1 MLRKTLAAAAAVLA
15 VSGSALAASSFPP
28 HRGDSPWSFTV
39 VSEPSDTFVVNDR
52 DSSTIDT
59 YLFRPQ
65 GPIVIDVRVRR
76 YVGPTDGNGYLQN
89 VDDLVRRGIV
99 AANATIR
106 LPAFD
111 VDESTFPIFDC
122 DGDGTDDQLLNE
134 VDEVYFNEEKLGKL
148 KGNNAIWLAQTFTV
162 PIRKIKFPSSPGGT
176 AVNRIRVDIDVANK
190 DVVLSSG
197 AVGCEVW
204 AVAVDWIGIQYKA
217 SSPVVLVHGIRSS
230 GAVWGN
236 FRAGL
241 TAERVESDN
250 TINLADPAAP
260 NPLPAGCPDI
270 PYNNTIQN
278 NIAQLKNLV
287 PAIAER
293 YGTDSIQFATHSK
306 GGLDSRGFLSGLVRS
321 PIPVTVGTMSGQ
333 PVKRDLEAFSIV
345 TLDTPH
351 GGSVLAKYGVEARQL
366 SALNAARAGLNVA
379 AAKSFEGAYYCDL
392 TPARATAFVAANP
405 LPSVTRGASVAADAD
420 RNGNQE
426 IESVEADGFTG
437 GAWAANRL
445 YQLIGR
451 VADVTITVR
460 PRNFLPDEITV
471 TETPNA
477 TFLGNDVI
485 VTQSSAGLYPRYPI
499 TGWHHLNV
507 HAQVNATTIAR
518 DAQAPGL
525 VDWRAR

>member
-1 MLRKTLAAAAAVLA
+1 MFRSTLAAAAVLA
-15 VSGSALAASSFPP
+15 AAGSAFAASSFPP

-39 VSEPSDTFVVNDR
+39 VTEPSDTFVVNDR
-52 DSSTIDT
+52 DSGTIDV

-76 YVGPTDGNGYLQN
+76 YVGPTDGSGYLQN
-89 VDDLVRRGIV
+89 VDDLVRRGV
-99 AANATIR
+99 VSANATIR

-111 VDESTFPIFDC
+111 VDEGTFPVFDC

-134 VDEVYFNEEKLGKL
+134 VDEIYLNDEKLGTL
-148 KGNNAIWLAQTFTV
+148 KGNNQIWLAQTFTV
-162 PIRKIKFPSSPGGT
+162 PIGKIKFPSAPGAV
-176 AVNRIRVDIDVANK
+176 AVNRLRVEIDVANK

-204 AVAVDWIGIQYKA
+204 AVAIDWIGVQYKA
-217 SSPVVLVHGIRSS
+217 SSPVILVHGIRSS
-230 GAVWGN
+230 GEVWGN

-250 TINLADPAAP
+250 SIDLADPAAP
-260 NPLPAGCPDI
+260 DPIPAGCPDI

-278 NIAQLKNLV
+278 NVRQLQTLV
-287 PAIAER
+287 PQIAER

-306 GGLDSRGFLSGLVRS
+306 GGLDSRGFLAGLVRS
-321 PIPVTVGTMSGQ
+321 PIQVTVGTMSGQ
-333 PVKRDLEAFSIV
+333 PVRRDLEAFSIV
-345 TLDTPH
+345 TLNTPH

-366 SALNAARAGLNVA
+366 GALNALRAGVNVA
-379 AAKSFEGAYYCDL
+379 AAKAFEGAYYCDL
-392 TPARATAFVAANP
+392 TPARASAFVAANA
-405 LPSVTRGASVAADAD
+405 LPSVTRGASVATDAD
-420 RNGNQE
+420 RNGNQQIDSGE
-426 IESVEADGFTG
+426 DTDFPGPTWVP
-437 GAWAANRL
+437 NRL

-451 VADVTITVR
+451 VADVTITVTPRSFR
-460 PRNFLPDEITV
+460 PDQITV
-471 TETPNA
+471 TEVPNA
-477 TFLGNDVI
+477 TFLGNDII
-485 VTQSSAGLYPRYPI
+485 VTQRSAGLYPRYSI

-507 HAQVNATTIAR
+507 HAQVNAGIIAR